1 MSCTAEPAIRAD
13 QVVKR
18 YGTQFALNGFDLTVG
33 KGEVFGLLGPNGAG
47 KTTTIQL
54 LLGLIERDGG
64 DLTVLGKDPNHE
76 KRFIRGRTGYMMQR
90 PSLDRLLTGRENLV
104 LFAKLFSVQAD
115 RTTELLAWVGLETAA
130 DKKVQ
135 HYSGGMERRL
145 DLAIAMLPDPE
156 LVVLDEPTLGLDIS
170 ARRQVWHLVREL
182 RTDGVTVFMAT
193 HYLDEAD
200 RMCDRVAV
208 IDKGR
213 IKAVGR
219 PAELKDSNQTLD
231 DVVFELTR

>member
-1 MSCTAEPAIRAD
+1 MSFTAEPAIRAD
-13 QVVKR
+13 RVIKR
-18 YGTQFALNGFDLTVG
+18 YGAQFALNGLDLAVAR
-33 KGEVFGLLGPNGAG
+33 GEVFGLLGPNGAG

-54 LLGLIERDGG
+54 LLGLQERDAG
-64 DLTVLGKDPNHE
+64 DLSVLGRDPNQE

-104 LFAKLFSVQAD
+104 LFAKLFNVRTD
-115 RTTELLAWVGLETAA
+115 RTRELLAWVGLETAA

-145 DLAIAMLPDPE
+145 DLAVAMLPNPE
-156 LVVLDEPTLGLDIS
+156 LVVLDEPTLGLDIA
-170 ARRQVWHLVREL
+170 ARRQVWDLVREL
-182 RTDGVTVFMAT
+182 RSNGVTVFMAT

-200 RMCDRVAV
+200 RICDRVAV
-208 IDKGR
+208 VDKGR
-213 IKAVGR
+213 IKAVGP
-219 PAELKDSNQTLD
+219 PAELKQSDQTLD

>member
-1 MSCTAEPAIRAD
+1 
-13 QVVKR
+13 
-18 YGTQFALNGFDLTVG
+18 
-33 KGEVFGLLGPNGAG
+33 
-47 KTTTIQL
+47 
-54 LLGLIERDGG
+54 
-64 DLTVLGKDPNHE
+64 
-76 KRFIRGRTGYMMQR
+76 MQR

-104 LFAKLFSVQAD
+104 LFAKLFNAKTD
-115 RTTELLAWVGLETAA
+115 RTRELLSWVGLEEAA
-130 DKKVQ
+130 NKKVQ

-170 ARRQVWHLVREL
+170 ARRQVWDLVREL
-182 RTDGVTVFMAT
+182 RTKGVTVFMAT

-200 RMCDRVAV
+200 RICDRVAI
-208 IDKGR
+208 IDQGR
-213 IKAVGR
+213 IKAVGA